1 MDRNEVLRVLRI
13 KARQL
18 DCDTTIADAVMGVG
32 KEIEILDRLI
42 KEKLNEAQY
51 ADFILAINTNSPNL
65 EKLI

>member
-1 MDRNEVLRVLRI
+1 MDRYAVLGVLRI

-18 DCDTTIADAVMGVG
+18 NCDTTIADAVMGVG

-42 KEKLNEAQY
+42 KEKLNEAEY

-65 EKLI
+65 ENLL